1 MSEKEMTKPNVG
13 SLASQIASIPK
24 DQDGPVFRAPWEA
37 RAFAITVKLHERGLF
52 TWSEWAECLSEQIRA
67 VESVGVNS
75 GENYYEH
82 WLAALETIMTRKQVC
97 SQALLLDRR
106 EDWRESARLTP
117 HGQPIELRIHHASR
131 H

>member
-1 MSEKEMTKPNVG
+1 MNQKEMPISNATA
-13 SLASQIASIPK
+13 LASQIASIPK

-52 TWSEWAECLSEQIRA
+52 TWSEWAACLSEQIKA
-67 VESVGVNS
+67 VEEQGVNN
-75 GENYYEH
+75 GDAYYEH

-97 SQALLLDRR
+97 SKSLLLDRR

-117 HGQPIELRIHHASR
+117 HGQPIELRIRSAL
-131 H
+131 